1 MNVLSAGWNTFHETG
16 KYTCATFEYAGLLSY
31 SMLKRSGNMVF
42 VGVRK
47 VTSPI
52 AVTVCW
58 PYQFIRDKTSSV
70 FNSKEHAEKI
80 DGLTQQLAEIEK
92 RLARIEKNGVVRVSE
107 LSAVQKRKKKLRE
120 DKKFVLKGI
129 LEETRALKTEA

>member
-1 MNVLSAGWNTFHETG
+1 
-16 KYTCATFEYAGLLSY
+16 
-31 SMLKRSGNMVF
+31 MVF